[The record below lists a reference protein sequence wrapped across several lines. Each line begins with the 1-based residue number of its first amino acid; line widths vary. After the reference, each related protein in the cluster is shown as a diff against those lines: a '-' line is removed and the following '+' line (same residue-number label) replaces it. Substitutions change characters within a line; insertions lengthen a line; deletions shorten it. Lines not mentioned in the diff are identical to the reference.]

1 MRLEDREELGRWLSS
16 LATSNDSHR
25 MRRPLS
31 NLYGSDAART
41 NCVRTR
47 KRIADAVRDK
57 LESIDWKTLPIDD
70 AGGYE
75 AVLGGVDN
83 ITIAEPEPDLDL
95 DGEESDT
102 DSEATVV

>member
-1 MRLEDREELGRWLSS
+1 MPCEQSLCVAPVSHVLLVLTSQCWDARL
-16 LATSNDSHR
+16 
-25 MRRPLS
+25 
-31 NLYGSDAART
+31 
-41 NCVRTR
+41 C
-47 KRIADAVRDK
+47 DAVRDK